1 VKKTFGGAIRSLSK
15 IGRGPLGLLV
25 MAVILGAA
33 TGAALAQ
40 DEGNAPAV
48 DPAQATESADTST
61 SIPTTTDELAT
72 TTAADETTTAPEDV
86 KGPESGSSDEST
98 ASDLTTT
105 TSDDLNVSYQ
115 SQSVRDV
122 KDPPTFAADCKE
134 GGFGDEVTPPG
145 TKTQVVD
152 GVTLTFEFF
161 QVPGGDTSSGV
172 KVSASAPFTGEIL
185 IKSSTTDE
193 THGLTITGTGH
204 TVTFTSPSQNQ
215 NGVYQNISH
224 VCVKGQGGTTSTT
237 TGTTSTQ
244 TTSTLTTSTT
254 STLTTST
261 TTPSTTT
268 TSTPSTTSTGST
280 AGTTAAGATQPAGVA
295 GTTGGGGGGG
305 KAPAQNQG
313 VAAQAATSSGGGLPF
328 TGLHAPILILM
339 GLALAGAGFVLR
351 RRLKDVS

>member
-1 VKKTFGGAIRSLSK
+1 
-15 IGRGPLGLLV
+15 
-25 MAVILGAA
+25 
-33 TGAALAQ
+33 
-40 DEGNAPAV
+40 
-48 DPAQATESADTST
+48 
-61 SIPTTTDELAT
+61 
-72 TTAADETTTAPEDV
+72 
-86 KGPESGSSDEST
+86 
-98 ASDLTTT
+98 
-105 TSDDLNVSYQ
+105 
-115 SQSVRDV
+115 
-122 KDPPTFAADCKE
+122 
-134 GGFGDEVTPPG
+134 
-145 TKTQVVD
+145 
-152 GVTLTFEFF
+152 
-161 QVPGGDTSSGV
+161 
-172 KVSASAPFTGEIL
+172 VSASAPFTGEIL

-237 TGTTSTQ
+237 TGTTSTVTTTE
-244 TTSTLTTSTT
+244 TTS
-254 STLTTST
+254 TTST

-268 TSTPSTTSTGST
+268 TTPSSTTSTGST

>member
-40 DEGNAPAV
+40 DEGNAPAAAV
-48 DPAQATESADTST
+48 EPAQATESADTST
-61 SIPTTTDELAT
+61 AIPTTTDELAT

-86 KGPESGSSDEST
+86 KGPESGSSEST

-122 KDPPTFAADCKE
+122 KDPPTQAADCKE

-237 TGTTSTQ
+237 TGTTSTVTTTE
-244 TTSTLTTSTT
+244 TTS
-254 STLTTST
+254 TTST

-268 TSTPSTTSTGST
+268 TTPSSTTSTGST